1 MQPQL
6 INNQVIEL
14 IAEQTGLDSENIEP
28 SMSLEEDLGLTD
40 VDISSLLNKINRVF
54 EEVHLTQDNLFE
66 NGVDNVAD
74 LAQLVID
81 ELTFA

>member
-1 MQPQL
+1 MQPQQ
-6 INNQVIEL
+6 ITSQVIEL

-40 VDISSLLNKINRVF
+40 VDITSLLNKINRVF
-54 EEVHLTQDNLFE
+54 EEVHLSQDNLIE
-66 NGVDNVAD
+66 NGVDNVAE
-74 LAQLVID
+74 LIQLVID

>member
-1 MQPQL
+1 MQPQQ
-6 INNQVIEL
+6 ITNQVIEL

-40 VDISSLLNKINRVF
+40 VDITSLLNKINRVF
-54 EEVHLTQDNLFE
+54 EEVHLSQDNLIE
-66 NGVDNVAD
+66 NGVDNVAE
-74 LAQLVID
+74 LIQLVID